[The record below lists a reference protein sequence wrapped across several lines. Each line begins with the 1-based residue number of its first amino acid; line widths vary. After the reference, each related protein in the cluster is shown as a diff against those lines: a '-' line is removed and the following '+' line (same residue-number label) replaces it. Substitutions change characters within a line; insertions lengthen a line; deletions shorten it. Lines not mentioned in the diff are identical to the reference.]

1 VLPTSSS
8 AGRSM
13 HANSPTR
20 IGSVTKALTGTVILQ
35 LVQEG
40 RVRLSDPVSR
50 YFHGLR
56 GGRRIT
62 VRMLLNHTS
71 GLRTIPRGVENTL
84 NVWQYRSWS
93 LQRLM
98 RRTFRLPRLAPPGK
112 QFNYSDAGF
121 ITLGRIAE
129 RVTGRSLGRL
139 FQRRV
144 FEPLGLTHS
153 SYRNAVSMP
162 RGAVHG
168 YFRLTL
174 EAPFADTRG
183 WNYSYLGGAGAAVST
198 LEDLRRLAP
207 AIATGK
213 GLLGHRT
220 QRKRLHRM
228 VAIPDTAGTVH
239 YGLGLYRERFEPG
252 GTFLGHDGEIAGYST
267 WMGYSPGTRT
277 TILMIGNASPDLL
290 ETPSTCSLTPPVVVT
305 GCSNVSVAHEL
316 AAIAARG

>member
-1 VLPTSSS
+1 VLESGAAILFAAATLLITPAAASAFTSEQEQSMRGWVQLLVDDGAYPGLTVGVWRGENQRFVYSAGSAVLPTSSS
-8 AGRSM
+8 SARPMRADDPS
-13 HANSPTR
+13 R
-20 IGSVTKALTGTVILQ
+20 IGSVTKTLTATVILQ

-71 GLRTIPRGVENTL
+71 GLRTIPRGVQNTL

-93 LQRLM
+93 TQRLV
-98 RRTFRLPRLAPPGK
+98 RRTFRLPRLAPPGERYY
-112 QFNYSDAGF
+112 YSDAGF

-162 RGAVHG
+162 PDAVHG
-168 YFRLTL
+168 YFRLTPD
-174 EAPFADTRG
+174 APFADTQG

-207 AIATGK
+207 RSRPAKDCSVIA
-213 GLLGHRT
+213 
-220 QRKRLHRM
+220 
-228 VAIPDTAGTVH
+228 
-239 YGLGLYRERFEPG
+239 
-252 GTFLGHDGEIAGYST
+252 
-267 WMGYSPGTRT
+267 
-277 TILMIGNASPDLL
+277 
-290 ETPSTCSLTPPVVVT
+290 CS
-305 GCSNVSVAHEL
+305 
-316 AAIAARG
+316 